1 MLLPQELMAEQL
13 WLLWDETHGVM
24 PLNKIEEL
32 LYRCNLKL
40 RKGKTLTDVRLSVG
54 RGFNNTFGDM
64 KLARHQIADEID
76 KVCIIARW
84 DFAVGRYKEK
94 IKVYFTK
101 VKKEQRFQ
109 RLPNN
114 ENRYS
119 DSQTRRL
126 TNFYYTNSLDLVN
139 QKFPCIC
146 TLKTE

>member
-1 MLLPQELMAEQL
+1 MKEWKVFYYNDKEIGAY
-13 WLLWDETHGVM
+13 TIHG
-24 PLNKIEEL
+24 
-32 LYRCNLKL
+32 
-40 RKGKTLTDVRLSVG
+40 
-54 RGFNNTFGDM
+54 TFGDM

-114 ENRYS
+114 EKYKWR
-119 DSQTRRL
+119 
-126 TNFYYTNSLDLVN
+126 
-139 QKFPCIC
+139 
-146 TLKTE
+146 